1 MISMISNWFND
12 NQITKLN
19 LNKRSSVIR
28 LIVIAVIVVLS
39 IFDVIAAT
47 QMQVLTK
54 QDHRTLTAGY
64 QISAKE
70 AKNIDVFKTSVL
82 VDKKNKI
89 QYAAVSAMRPAK
101 VEKYKNKNYDPKAKK
116 PSTKQPA
123 KKFLKK
129 LQHYEQVRNKYNEK
143 LVFTGGPQLRMAMV
157 SAQDGK
163 STVNRLPITT
173 TLTQAPYA
181 TISRLARR
189 HYYYN
194 IRMTSEIRKVVNDGY
209 TIKPQK
215 INGFELPTWK
225 LNQSQGK
232 HTISVTYGYPK
243 SVIQKFANAKSRAI
257 QMTILIW
264 LAIAVIFWVI
274 SGILVT
280 GAEASKS
287 IEQGEKN

>member
-1 MISMISNWFND
+1 M
-12 NQITKLN
+12 
-19 LNKRSSVIR
+19 
-28 LIVIAVIVVLS
+28 
-39 IFDVIAAT
+39 
-47 QMQVLTK
+47 
-54 QDHRTLTAGY
+54 
-64 QISAKE
+64 
-70 AKNIDVFKTSVL
+70 
-82 VDKKNKI
+82 
-89 QYAAVSAMRPAK
+89 
-101 VEKYKNKNYDPKAKK
+101 
-116 PSTKQPA
+116 
-123 KKFLKK
+123 
-129 LQHYEQVRNKYNEK
+129 
-143 LVFTGGPQLRMAMV
+143 FTGGPQLRMAMV

-163 STVNRLPITT
+163 STVDRLPITT

-194 IRMTSEIRKVVNDGY
+194 IRMSSEIRKVINDGH
-209 TIKPQK
+209 TVKSQK
-215 INGFELPTWK
+215 IDGFKLPTWR
-225 LNQSQGK
+225 LDQSRGK

-264 LAIAVIFWVI
+264 LAIAVIFCVI